1 MTNYNCDVHNV
12 NAKRNESIVVDF
24 KKCSNHQFLLE
35 QLKTYLDGEKPHAQ
49 TVAWSYDTWK
59 GMRKF
64 SLKDVVSWQ
73 LRKVEQ
79 LYKVSSLCFDDHQFK
94 QEELKY
100 VG

>member
-1 MTNYNCDVHNV
+1 MF
-12 NAKRNESIVVDF
+12 ESPISAAATENLF
-24 KKCSNHQFLLE
+24 GLR
-35 QLKTYLDGEKPHAQ
+35 KPHAQ

-79 LYKVSSLCFDDHQFK
+79 LYKVSSLCLDDQQFK
-94 QEELKY
+94 HEELES
-100 VG
+100 V